1 MLLHDCGRAVGV
13 FRVWQ
18 DVFFHTDMQKD
29 TWIYAVSSVNLNPD
43 GHNVP
48 VQVAVDSVVVNGET
62 WPGYLDI
69 GLIDTMK
76 DLLVNF
82 IGAVIFSVIG
92 ALYIMGR
99 GKGKFAPRFIPRLK
113 KEELP
118 PPMRKG
124 GS

>member
-1 MLLHDCGRAVGV
+1 MP
-13 FRVWQ
+13 
-18 DVFFHTDMQKD
+18 
-29 TWIYAVSSVNLNPD
+29 IE
-43 GHNVP
+43 
-48 VQVAVDSVVVNGET
+48 SVVVNGET

-82 IGAVIFSVIG
+82 IGAVTFSVIG

-118 PPMRKG
+118 PAAEKAGLLEPISLEEPSESRRSDEKG
-124 GS
+124 QQKDS